1 MQTNPRPSHKAGRY
15 AMLDLR
21 HTGIPSIQAV
31 RKKMEKKTRVG
42 LYWTNSFQLTTV
54 VNRPL
59 HSTTGLP
66 EGKAHR
72 PWSISTWATQTDL
85 LIAWCQTCVC
95 QNGLATQARLYKVHQ
110 SQPWISWQLSQCW
123 ISLLDQTC
131 LLISPQVRWPK
142 HPKDRKNFILEGLL
156 AWEHALLNLL
166 SREPQ
171 LGIDHCL
178 RSQSLDEQSQPMRPV
193 ISDVRGKIAQ
203 KPETPKSGQV
213 MFFVPLIFGHIYCT
227 QAVNCEDAR
236 CIGRSVWGPGV

>member
-95 QNGLATQARLYKVHQ
+95 QNGLATQARLCGYTK
-110 SQPWISWQLSQCW
+110 SINLNPEFR
-123 ISLLDQTC
+123 D
-131 LLISPQVRWPK
+131 
-142 HPKDRKNFILEGLL
+142 NFPSAESACSI
-156 AWEHALLNLL
+156 
-166 SREPQ
+166 
-171 LGIDHCL
+171 
-178 RSQSLDEQSQPMRPV
+178 RPV
-193 ISDVRGKIAQ
+193 CSYRLMFD
-203 KPETPKSGQV
+203 GQNV
-213 MFFVPLIFGHIYCT
+213 QRIEKTSSLKAYWHGNML
-227 QAVNCEDAR
+227 
-236 CIGRSVWGPGV
+236 S